1 MRRVILAIV
10 STAIGLVFLLSFK
23 THTQSALGTPAAA
36 LGTPTPGS
44 GGTASAGAT
53 PSATASSAAPSS
65 AKKGGSTPAASG
77 SGSATPGAASPSKT
91 LTGEAIDTIYGP
103 VQVKITVKGGKIT
116 AVTATEYPQDTPRD
130 YQINSYAIPALNSE
144 TLQASSADIDSISG
158 ATYTSQGYIGSLQN
172 ALDHAGL

>member
-23 THTQSALGTPAAA
+23 THTQSALGIPAAA

-44 GGTASAGAT
+44 GNGAASASAAS
-53 PSATASSAAPSS
+53 PSASS
-65 AKKGGSTPAASG
+65 AKKTSANKTPASG
-77 SGSATPGAASPSKT
+77 AATSTGSSAGAASASKT
-91 LTGEAIDTIYGP
+91 VTGEAINTIYGP
-103 VQVKITVKGGKIT
+103 VQVRITVNGGKIT
-116 AVTATEYPQDTPRD
+116 AVTAVNYPEESPRD
-130 YQINSYAIPALNSE
+130 YQINSYAIPALNQE
-144 TLQASSADIDSISG
+144 TLAASSAGIDSISG